1 VKQYYSNGIV
11 SHNSALIDILLFM
24 LFDKSPRA
32 SKASALLNKN
42 KNEFFG
48 KLTISINGNP
58 YIIERHGKLSP
69 K

>member
-42 KNEFFG
+42 KKEFFG
-48 KLTISINGNP
+48 KLTIKIN
-58 YIIERHGKLSP
+58 
-69 K
+69 

>member
-1 VKQYYSNGIV
+1 
-11 SHNSALIDILLFM
+11 M